1 MFGHAG
7 CKSPPAYQ
15 KIEVTIKMRKKIAM
29 RWRRQVLRRGAV
41 ILEER
46 PVFTKRE
53 LFEEGL
59 QKRDNAYEVRVKYK
73 RNTYDVADDDM
84 LKAYKLLSWCMDV
97 EDEEDADPD
106 GVHTIGGIWVGETG
120 KADWIRE

>member
-1 MFGHAG
+1 MFGYAG

-59 QKRDNAYEVRVKYK
+59 QKRDNAYKVRAKYK

-97 EDEEDADPD
+97 EDEEADPD
-106 GVHTIGGIWVGETG
+106 GVRTIGGIWVGETG